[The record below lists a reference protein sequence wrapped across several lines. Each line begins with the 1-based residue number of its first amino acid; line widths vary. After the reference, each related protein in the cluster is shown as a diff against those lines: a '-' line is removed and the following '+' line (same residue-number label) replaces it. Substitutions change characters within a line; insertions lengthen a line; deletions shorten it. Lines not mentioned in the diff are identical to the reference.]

1 MQIVVVGLAVHVK
14 AEEPVMGRRVMFLAA
29 ATAWFLTWG
38 AGAGAAA
45 GPLFESRRADDLS
58 ALGRDESWVANRVA
72 AWQPTAEES
81 AFDRIGWV
89 NDLLEARRFSRSHKR
104 PMFLFTYD
112 GTSFSGY
119 RC

>member
-1 MQIVVVGLAVHVK
+1 MRSMQIVAVNLAVHAK
-14 AEEPVMGRRVMFLAA
+14 AKEPLMRPKVILLVAA
-29 ATAWFLTWG
+29 AAWCLTWG
-38 AGAGAAA
+38 LGARHLCEAQPG
-45 GPLFESRRADDLS
+45 DDPS
-58 ALGRDESWVANRVA
+58 ALRRDESWVAHRVA

-89 NDLLEARRFSRSHKR
+89 NNLCEAERISRSHKR

-112 GTSFSGY
+112 GTSLSGY

>member
-1 MQIVVVGLAVHVK
+1 MQVIAVNLAVHAK
-14 AEEPVMGRRVMFLAA
+14 AEEPLMGPRVMLLVA
-29 ATAWFLTWG
+29 ATAWCLTCS
-38 AGAGAAA
+38 AGAR
-45 GPLFESRRADDLS
+45 PLFESRPEDD
-58 ALGRDESWVANRVA
+58 ATARRREESWVANRVA

-89 NDLLEARRFSRSHKR
+89 NNLREAQQISRSNKR

-112 GTSFSGY
+112 GTSLSGY

>member
-1 MQIVVVGLAVHVK
+1 V
-14 AEEPVMGRRVMFLAA
+14 
-29 ATAWFLTWG
+29 WCLTWG
-38 AGAGAAA
+38 AGSSAC
-45 GPLFESRRADDLS
+45 PLFECRTGDDPS
-58 ALGRDESWVANRVA
+58 VIRRDESWVANRVT

-89 NDLLEARRFSRSHKR
+89 NDLREAKQISRSHKR

-112 GTSFSGY
+112 GTSLSGY